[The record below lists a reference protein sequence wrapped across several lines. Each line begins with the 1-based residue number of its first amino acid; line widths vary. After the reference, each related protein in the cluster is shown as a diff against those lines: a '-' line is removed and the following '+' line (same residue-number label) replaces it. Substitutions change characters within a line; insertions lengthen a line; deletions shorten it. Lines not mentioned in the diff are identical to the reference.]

1 MKPIVHKDKDSMGLA
16 AAQEGAAAIRDAI
29 ARDGRAAVIV
39 ATGASQF
46 EMLEHLVREDVDWS
60 KVTAFHLDEYVGL
73 PKNHPASFRGYLN
86 VRFVEQ
92 VATLG
97 EFVAVDGDADDLDAE
112 IARLNARIAA
122 EDVAVC
128 FAGVGE
134 NCHLAFN
141 DPPAD
146 FDTEVPYLVVDL
158 DDACRQQQ
166 YGEGWFPTLEDVP
179 ARAVSMSVRQILK
192 SRKIILSIPDARK
205 AQAAKAAFEGPVTNL
220 APASILQ
227 RHENVSAH
235 LDPAAASLLDGGA
248 G

>member
-1 MKPIVHKDKDSMGLA
+1 MKTAVHDNKQTMGRA
-16 AAQEGAAAIRDAI
+16 AAQEGAAAIRQAI
-29 ARDGRAAVIV
+29 ARDGRAAIIV

-46 EMLEHLVREDVDWS
+46 EMLEHLVQEDVDWS

-73 PKNHPASFRGYLN
+73 PADHPARFRGYLKT
-86 VRFVEQ
+86 RFVEP
-92 VATLG
+92 VGTLG
-97 EFVAVDGDADDLDAE
+97 EFIEVDGSAADLGAE

-122 EDVAVC
+122 EDIVVC

-146 FDTEVPYLVVDL
+146 FDTDAPYIVVDL
-158 DDACRQQQ
+158 DAACRQQQ

-179 ARAVSMSVRQILK
+179 AQAISMSVRQILK
-192 SRKIILSIPDARK
+192 SRKIILTIPDARK
-205 AQAAKAAFEGPVTNL
+205 AKAVKAALEGPVTNT

-227 RHENVSAH
+227 THGDVSVH
-235 LDPAAASLLDGGA
+235 MDPQAASLLA
-248 G
+248 PAR

>member
-1 MKPIVHKDKDSMGLA
+1 MKTIVHGDKQSMGQA
-16 AAQEGAAAIRDAI
+16 AAQEGAGAIRDAI

-46 EMLEHLVREDVDWS
+46 EMLEHLVQENVDWG
-60 KVTAFHLDEYVGL
+60 KVTAYHLDEYVGL
-73 PKNHPASFRGYLN
+73 PESHPASFRGYLKT
-86 VRFVEQ
+86 RFVEK
-92 VATLG
+92 VANLG

-122 EDVAVC
+122 EDIAVC

-146 FDTEVPYLVVDL
+146 FDTEVPFLVVNL
-158 DDACRQQQ
+158 DNACRQQQ
-166 YGEGWFPTLEDVP
+166 FGEGWFPTLDDVP
-179 ARAVSMSVRQILK
+179 TQAVSMSVRQILK
-192 SRKIILSIPDARK
+192 SRRIILSIPDERK
-205 AQAAKAAFEGPVTNL
+205 AKAVKAALEGPVTNL

-227 RHENVSAH
+227 GHDAVSVH
-235 LDPAAASLLDGGA
+235 MDPAAASLLEAHA